1 MHCVPVVTVGCAS
14 VTVSALCVQR
24 WGWCFTV
31 VGVGV
36 AGHLSFGACAVLCVT
51 TLLLGVL
58 YFCVVVGVHRVS
70 A

>member
-1 MHCVPVVTVGCAS
+1 M
-14 VTVSALCVQR
+14 
-24 WGWCFTV
+24 

-36 AGHLSFGACAVLCVT
+36 AGHLSFGVCAVLCVT